1 MPDQMSNNGSSWR
14 GEGGAIARFVIAKS
28 LGRDAKGAAILLQA
42 AQNTPGVAKVMFLVA
57 L

>member
-1 MPDQMSNNGSSWR
+1 MSNNGSSWR